1 MNIHQFL
8 LAVRG
13 RLWVFLS
20 LLVATVVAAVAVTL
34 SLPKT
39 YEATVSILVDTRD
52 EQSLN
57 GTMPSARDRTG
68 FMQTQLDILGSMQV
82 AKRVVRDLKLAEGPE
97 VEAAFRESGGRGSI
111 EEWVAGGLLYNV
123 KVHSTQSSVIALTY
137 AANSPKFAADVAN
150 AFAKAYMDTTL
161 YLRTEPNKQASGWFE
176 EQLASLRKQFEL
188 AQDRLAQFQ
197 RKHGIIVT
205 DERIDIENARL
216 AELSSQA
223 LRAQD
228 VTYDAASRSGAIGSG
243 NPESLPEVLA
253 NPLIQSL
260 KGELLRAEAKLQEL
274 STRLGPNHPQYRQQA
289 SEISALRS
297 KLSTEMNRIVAGAR
311 NLTAQTR
318 ARTAQLQ
325 AALQEQRKKVV
336 EMRDA
341 RNESLVLQR
350 DVDTAQK
357 AYEAALSRY
366 LVNKVE
372 AGARSTNVTVLNPA
386 TEPMKH
392 SKPKTL
398 LNILLGFVVGTVL
411 GLGAVFLLELLD
423 RRVRSEEDLE
433 AAIDAPLLATLK
445 PWRPSHLLG
454 GNVGGSG
461 GGPRALPSPV

>member
-1 MNIHQFL
+1 MTIHQFL

-20 LLVATVVAAVAVTL
+20 LLVATVVAAIAVTL

-39 YEATVSILVDTRD
+39 YEATASILVDARD

-57 GTMPSARDRTG
+57 GTVASARDRTG
-68 FMQTQLDILGSMQV
+68 FMQTQLDIIGSLQV
-82 AKRVVRDLKLAEGPE
+82 ARRVVQDLKLAEGE
-97 VEAAFRESGGRGSI
+97 QVKAAFQESGGRGDI
-111 EEWVAGGLLYNV
+111 VDWVAGGLLANL
-123 KVHSTQSSVIALTY
+123 KVISSQSSVISLTY
-137 AANSPKFAADVAN
+137 GASSPKFAADVAN

-161 YLRTEPNKQASGWFE
+161 YLRTEPNKQAAGWFK
-176 EQLASLRKQFEL
+176 EQLGSLRKQFEES
-188 AQDRLAQFQ
+188 QSKLAQFQ
-197 RKHGIIVT
+197 RKHGIIVS

-228 VTYDAASRSGAIGSG
+228 ASFDASSRSGVNARG
-243 NPESLPEVLA
+243 NPEALPEVLA
-253 NPLIQSL
+253 NPLIQTL

-274 STRLGPNHPQYRQQA
+274 STRLGPNHPQYQQQA
-289 SEISALRS
+289 SEISALRTR
-297 KLSTEMNRIVAGAR
+297 LSGEMNRIIAGSQNA
-311 NLTAQTR
+311 TAQSR
-318 ARTAQLQ
+318 ARQGQLQ
-325 AALQEQRKKVV
+325 AALEEQRRKVI
-336 EMRDA
+336 ELRDA

-357 AYEAALSRY
+357 AYEAALARF

-372 AGARSTNVTVLNPA
+372 AGASSTNVTVLNPA
-386 TEPMKH
+386 TEPMRH
-392 SKPKTL
+392 SKPKTM

-423 RRVRSEEDLE
+423 RRVRSSEDLE
-433 AAIDAPLLATLK
+433 DGLDVPLLGSLK

-454 GNVGGSG
+454 GNVGGA
-461 GGPRALPSPV
+461 GPRALPSPV